1 MRHHHDFKNTDLIGP
16 ATYRP
21 GSQPQA
27 IALSLS
33 VSHEDKLLI
42 PRTKVAALIMLDLV
56 AIAAISVFS
65 ALATQP
71 F

>member
-1 MRHHHDFKNTDLIGP
+1 MISNHDFKNSDLTGP
-16 ATYRP
+16 AANRS
-21 GSQPQA
+21 GSRPQA

-42 PRTKVAALIMLDLV
+42 PRAKVAALILLDLV

-65 ALATQP
+65 ALTAQP